1 LGMEPPFWGNKMHYA
16 IRLDSRIHNAKRR
29 HDIAHHV
36 AKHIGLMQWSLERQL
51 ERPDKSI
58 LVRTNKRSAAEYI
71 ARWLR
76 AYGVRVTVLEF
87 ANATQTSVR
96 TRHSS
101 LVIASRVGADLRP
114 VKKPHALGA

>member
-1 LGMEPPFWGNKMHYA
+1 MEETMRYA
-16 IRLDSRIHNAKRR
+16 IRLDQRIHNAKRR

-36 AKHIGLMQWSLERQL
+36 AKHVGVMHWSLERQL

-58 LVRTNKRSAAEYI
+58 LLRTNKRSAAEYI

-87 ANATQTSVR
+87 LASPTVPTTHR
-96 TRHSS
+96 TRHAS
-101 LVIASRVGADLRP
+101 LNIAPLAKQVLLPMRLEKSA
-114 VKKPHALGA
+114 